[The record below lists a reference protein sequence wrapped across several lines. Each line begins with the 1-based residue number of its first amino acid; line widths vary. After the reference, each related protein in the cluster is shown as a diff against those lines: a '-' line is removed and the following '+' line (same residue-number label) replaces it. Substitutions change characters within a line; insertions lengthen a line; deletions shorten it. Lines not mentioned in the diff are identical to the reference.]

1 MMKMNLQY
9 SHIKKVLVLQRT
21 AVILSPRDLVPKEQ
35 TDSL

>member
-1 MMKMNLQY
+1 MMKMNLQLFA
-9 SHIKKVLVLQRT
+9 HKKVLVLQRT